1 MLTRCLMGLRRFWC
15 VKRSTPIVALAL
27 GCVVLL
33 NGCSDTLT
41 APGGGEAGQKVGIH
55 VADATSTVA
64 SDELSAY
71 PIKDGVAF
79 GAPISP
85 EVGINANPEAQASAQ
100 NSCDAWNDELAWS
113 HGYVPKW
120 WVNLTFAFA
129 GLFIGLVLA
138 SFFR

>member
-1 MLTRCLMGLRRFWC
+1 MITSLLMGLRGVLRA
-15 VKRSTPIVALAL
+15 KRPAPIVAFAL

-41 APGGGEAGQKVGIH
+41 APGAGEAGQEVGIH
-55 VADATSTVA
+55 VADAASTVA

-71 PIKDGVAF
+71 AINDGVAF

-85 EVGINANPEAQASAQ
+85 EVGINANPEAQAGTQ